1 MIMLGEE
8 KALSCCGHQK
18 LRNIGL
24 RAKGEVITMLSE
36 RLRGRKNMAMPE
48 WPLRWLLLP

>member
-18 LRNIGL
+18 HRDKGL

-36 RLRGRKNMAMPE
+36 RLRDRKNMAMPG
-48 WPLRWLLLP
+48 WPLRWHLLS